1 MTHVGMECLVLAVRP
16 EGVFRVPDGEASR
29 RAGSRKSDTANRE
42 RTLDAPPATGWAAWD
57 AWCDARIK
65 QALDERQRFLFDVL
79 AETLAGWPRMSVRPP
94 SASRPIDL
102 LMLPGTGVTPRTP
115 GEGDLPPLG
124 PAAVAGGACSPRGF
138 AA

>member
-1 MTHVGMECLVLAVRP
+1 MTYVGMECLVFAVRP
-16 EGVFRVPDGEASR
+16 EGVFRVPGGEASR

-79 AETLAGWPRMSVRPP
+79 AETLGRS
-94 SASRPIDL
+94 S
-102 LMLPGTGVTPRTP
+102 
-115 GEGDLPPLG
+115 PLE
-124 PAAVAGGACSPRGF
+124 PK
-138 AA
+138 